1 MQVLQSLALAVVD
14 YVSFFPNR
22 EHWDLF
28 RSILYESNRADKNA
42 ETILQYLKVLCYLLF
57 FLLILGG
64 LVFSKISFLTLTSTL
79 GINLLSVQV
88 SCSAKMKNNHNIA
101 PIFSNSDVQLRLLT
115 AWLPYLETGS
125 TLHIS
130 FQFMVH
136 IRHWSLITGRGA
148 TKWENRRSETFCPP
162 PPPRQGKTLRA
173 SPLREWKLFV
183 SPL

>member
-1 MQVLQSLALAVVD
+1 MQLLQSLALAFVD

-88 SCSAKMKNNHNIA
+88 SCPAKMKNSHNIA

-115 AWLPYLETGS
+115 AWLPYLETGE
-125 TLHIS
+125 L
-130 FQFMVH
+130 
-136 IRHWSLITGRGA
+136 RGGGLQNEKIA
-148 TKWENRRSETFCPP
+148 GPKLFAPP
-162 PPPRQGKTLRA
+162 PPQDRV
-173 SPLREWKLFV
+173 KLFAP
-183 SPL
+183 PL